1 VDTSDHEVNIKILL
15 NHAGSA
21 GPDRDALLASMTD
34 EVAALVLADNYAQNV
49 ALANAEAQ
57 AAQLLPAHN
66 RLIRHLE
73 STGDLDRAL
82 EFLPSD
88 KQIAARA
95 AAGRGLTGPE
105 LSVLLAYQKIT
116 LDRELL
122 DSDLPESAALQRVPV
137 EYFPIPLRDRFAQA
151 IAEHPLRREI
161 LVTSVVND
169 LVNDAGI
176 TFVHRLREETAQPG
190 VDIARAYL
198 VARDAF
204 DLEQFRNDVAA
215 LDGTIPAEVSTRMRL
230 QARRLAERATRWLLA
245 KRRSPLDIDA
255 EVDFFSSG
263 VTEVLGLV
271 PELAR
276 GADAAGLAEGRDAL
290 VAAGVPHSLAQ
301 RCAALDLAF
310 ASLDIVEVA
319 TNSGCSR
326 ALVAEAFFL
335 IADELE
341 ISELLHAVNALPRD
355 DRWRTMARASLR
367 EDLFAAHAALTA
379 EVLAAGDGPV
389 GDRFK
394 TWREAAGPVVERTN
408 RVIGE
413 IVSAD
418 HLDLAMASV
427 ALRNFRALLTGP
439 RS

>member
-1 VDTSDHEVNIKILL
+1 V
-15 NHAGSA
+15 
-21 GPDRDALLASMTD
+21 
-34 EVAALVLADNYAQNV
+34 
-49 ALANAEAQ
+49 
-57 AAQLLPAHN
+57 
-66 RLIRHLE
+66 
-73 STGDLDRAL
+73 
-82 EFLPSD
+82 
-88 KQIAARA
+88 
-95 AAGRGLTGPE
+95 
-105 LSVLLAYQKIT
+105 
-116 LDRELL
+116 
-122 DSDLPESAALQRVPV
+122 
-137 EYFPIPLRDRFAQA
+137 PLRERFATA
-151 IAEHPLRREI
+151 IAQHPLRREI

-271 PELAR
+271 PDLAR

-290 VAAGVPHSLAQ
+290 VAAGVPRELAQ

-319 TNSGCSR
+319 AHSGCSR
-326 ALVAEAFFL
+326 ALVAEAYFL
-335 IADELE
+335 LADELE
-341 ISELLHAVNALPRD
+341 ISELLRAVNALPRD

-389 GDRFK
+389 EDRFK

-427 ALRNFRALLTGP
+427 ALRNFRALLAGP